1 MEIKNTGFLNP
12 YEGLKQKY
20 ASNAIVNKYRDD
32 WNIFANQ
39 GKLDE
44 YLGTI
49 DMFEQK
55 GGTLSGLET
64 EYKPD
69 FLSSQERLLAMANE
83 AVGDREK
90 LVKKKRE
97 VVDEATQQLKE
108 EEYETTDYQYT
119 KDLLKT
125 IADERELA
133 YAKQMRNDTVT
144 AKDVGLSVAGF
155 FTSAAQGILTE
166 LNDVYNIFEGVA
178 KGFDEWVKTGDY
190 KQFDKGYRSAFTN
203 DTWIDTA
210 SEVLQSVVIDPETGD
225 YVTKAARY
233 LYSAGES
240 FGRMVPSMILQSIG
254 GGVANHASSAGK
266 AAALVGKGGS
276 LIAKSGQA
284 FYYTAMASSNLKES
298 FNNSELCTRPTLE
311 LMANAA
317 IKTGFEYGVE
327 RLLGKAFGATAID
340 SMAFGYVKA
349 ASKIGKG
356 SAIIRILKDAI
367 QEGTEEYLQDFS
379 SYMVDRVFGLWAEDY
394 KLASEWNMQVATD
407 AFVMGALMSL
417 AGSSF
422 KVFVTT
428 KNVDTGIAKTD
439 KKGNVKYDKNGE
451 VKTKKLGKLASYE
464 YYTNFDKL
472 TSDMSNY
479 IRNEKLTREERTE
492 LMAGMLTTVKTL
504 TDVFG
509 EMGEER
515 YRKAAQMLDAISQ
528 VETKAEQYRL
538 YQDIEKQEI
547 LGSRKYAKT
556 KYKSGEYAQDG
567 KSVYEQMRAEYL
579 SGREYIVSPDEER
592 KASIF
597 EYANA
602 APTDKR
608 YNYADAIA
616 AQRKGLRSSKPAMD
630 ESLLR
635 ARVND
640 YVAANLLMSKAELQA
655 KAAEFVDTVKKF
667 SDKKLTKAALKHLE
681 LKKDK
686 IAENRITTPIVTIN
700 KEDTEV
706 DTDNLTEKDIEV
718 VKSVFGTSKYKSI
731 IVSEDG
737 VSPLEVDSTTIIVPA
752 NNLSQGANGIYKTL
766 AETKIV
772 EECNTYQPLR
782 LVVKTITEI
791 YRKNFNDVNATSET
805 AVRRFL
811 YDANFASTILFG
823 KGDKD
828 MVQFISVLNNIIN
841 NTASDTAADAIYKK
855 ELQDRQADLKRVFK
869 KYVTQQTYVDYMS
882 LSIFTAEEKTEIKNE
897 RYGLDFYLRTTK
909 SGYKPSEHLDD
920 GRMFAQR
927 VNALPR
933 ITVDQKEKLVQ
944 DFYGSDIERA
954 SAINKV
960 NRYYDY
966 IWTSKYNGV
975 IYMPMDNLKNTTF
988 NSWLN
993 SMGITIRELTK
1004 VNGISDDVRS
1014 NIESQYGSVNTKTLL
1029 NYYQESFEMF
1039 TRKDTD
1045 SAPAYTFEYDETAK
1059 EGSKVTVKEIT
1070 TQKMQPVVG
1079 DAKQYIRKEQHH
1091 MQDDKLVYKPSGDA
1105 PKFDIFDKTKYSK
1118 AVRDTMTF
1126 DTAIRDV
1133 STLSEDIQQDIKQKF
1148 GSLTSTNAY
1157 LYLNNKLM
1165 TETNNKFGLVLAGD
1179 GAVVVVDLVPF
1190 KEAVTDNFDKYIEGI
1205 VDGKYTGKSAKL
1217 SALFKDSYLNNLT
1230 KDTRVYAIDEFSS
1243 EYDHT
1248 TKAYY
1253 DEDINEITL
1262 FLPAIKSISPKNE
1275 LNVYYEQALKNT
1287 LLHEYLHAVQKGNRL
1302 VNGGDPDIF
1311 LSFSDEAKD
1320 AIVADIK
1327 KHMPEVADRIKRY
1340 GYSKEETYNYI
1351 SQVIYFG
1358 MGGEASSFG
1367 YGFKLSSYA
1376 PWLARESY
1384 GDTTFVSPWGSEYS
1398 EEGVVVKSKISK
1410 MAVDEDIS
1418 NDLKDVKELTGKEF
1432 GQAMNQKAGKT
1443 KRVKSEGR
1451 SFTFKEEASQSNMKY
1466 LWDAAHKKGKPYVL
1480 TDTRIKD
1487 MIVATT
1493 GIEDELD
1500 PEFMNRVKDGR
1511 MSTVSDILEYM
1522 RSYEQL
1528 TPKVKTTVELINK
1541 YWFKNDYIK
1550 NATTLESMAVK
1561 GAAMLYATRS
1571 AIRQLIA
1578 NEPEL
1583 AEKLGLVEGLV
1594 KPMPPKDLMTVIAR
1608 LSKIPQFKARYQQ
1621 VLDGYEMVGKRSIDV
1636 DTNAMRIAL
1645 LNNFDGTIQSA
1656 AAVASWA
1663 RSLAINQ
1670 KLRDSSISLD
1680 SESDS
1685 KDGGSRSL
1693 SETIADANAEMS
1705 HELGE
1710 VWFNE
1715 IANTSREE
1723 RENLV
1728 FENRRNEYIAKLQ
1741 ESSKE
1746 ALLKDIRTIQKTLSS
1761 DTDEEGNWISPLRQ
1775 EVADM
1780 SDDDL
1785 NTAYLAYEYSAGIDF
1800 AELRNQIADQLIDA
1814 KGGTAERPRYK
1825 IVQRVKYLADKIKRL
1840 LTPDELKTFT
1850 EEYPELTYNDN
1861 GSYVLPREDI
1871 GDGKTT
1877 AISIEKV
1884 LELEE
1889 LFDELAKKA
1898 YAIKTARQRFLTAE
1912 DALAKAKETIKGLKA
1927 KVKAEREA
1935 TKAAKAQAKL
1945 VYAKVRNN
1953 VEIAIVSETNVPD
1966 KLNVLLST
1974 NFDKLADTK
1983 VKYLTTEG
1991 QQHTI
1996 KSLAK
2001 FTEDNAEILAS
2012 MTNAEAKEF
2021 VSFFKNSTVITDGA
2035 NTETVTTYNAVR
2047 LYTLAYIYKNATGEY
2062 SQFQLTADEMKAIED
2077 MVLTR
2082 ASSAGTEMSISRQ
2095 VLEEFKP
2102 AEYIIKKLSTE
2113 VNIDFSEETINELAE
2128 LTSKFSNKDFAKM
2141 SEADVKAATLENIAA
2156 LKKVFQ
2162 KMYDEGLAKYKDT
2175 HKFSVFNQLWK
2186 FQRMAMLSSPGTWLR
2201 NITSNC
2207 IITAANKASAV
2218 IGDAT
2223 FKVLQ
2228 KAENKFSKTKVAPR
2242 PTRNLTDAQKAN
2254 VHFAENR
2261 FGYNGKLTSQEA
2273 LDNNYE
2279 LVMQRIDKQIT
2290 AQNNFA
2296 RSVIAAVKARYNP
2309 ELLQKL
2315 QDTKAALQ
2323 LDHEYRIADLEYKQ
2337 NVADKVNVRRTMY
2350 GQYQITGTVIA
2361 EDAKT
2366 FVNDYILD
2374 SGFYDMISESINKYT
2389 AGDFTRTAKA
2399 NENLAQMI
2407 VASIQSEIFNDES
2420 FKVPNW
2426 WKKISKAGDDASG
2439 LNMWNKIIY
2448 KAISDDPW
2456 VKKAFASYL
2465 GKILTEDDVNLT
2477 KGITKEVQAHI
2488 VDAYKMAAWDYMHKT
2503 NAFSAVE
2510 KTIRQYT
2517 TEGGY
2522 FIWKQLFP
2530 FAVSGWNWFKEGLNY
2545 TPLGLAKAILDY
2557 AKLDKKV
2564 AKMSDDAAKG
2574 MGPSER
2580 FAGYIVKRNI
2590 GKGTIG
2596 TIGFIAGALLAGF
2609 GVAGIDEEDDKIKL
2623 RVGNV
2628 YIDISQLF
2636 GTQGILLGMVFAN
2649 FFAEDGV
2656 IAKSQGDKGFD
2667 IFMRCVGSFLDQVFL
2682 DSTFSDLYST
2692 ISYTQTFSDVLVDMT
2707 DNMLSSFIPN
2717 FLKVVNNATYNHKVK
2732 YSKGFLGM
2740 LERKVVQTV
2749 PGIAYAYPKQYD
2761 VYTGE
2766 IKWQYGSGWWGIFQK
2781 VANSALPIKV
2791 YPYSVSDIEKEAILN
2806 GVNKGQLTG
2815 NYDNIKPFTPAQ
2827 VSKLNEY
2834 YGQLNSADLAEL
2846 KANKKKYKV
2855 KDEKTGKYVELTYS
2869 KMTAKQKNN
2878 VISRIMEDNAE
2889 IAKIYVYTS
2898 SGGKYYAE
2906 TETAFQT
2913 LRSLR
2918 IKNVFRA
2925 TGSKKGFN

>member
-69 FLSSQERLLAMANE
+69 FLSSQERLLAIANE
-83 AVGDREK
+83 AAGDREK
-90 LVKKKRE
+90 LVKKKRQ

-125 IADERELA
+125 IANERELA
-133 YAKQMRNDTVT
+133 YAKQMSNDAIT
-144 AKDVGLSVAGF
+144 AKDVGLSVAAF
-155 FTSAAQGILTE
+155 FTGTASGIINE
-166 LNDVYNIFEGVA
+166 VNDFANIFEGLGL
-178 KGFDEWVKTGDY
+178 GFAEWAKTGDVE
-190 KQFDKGYRSAFTN
+190 QFDKGYRSAFTN
-203 DTWIDTA
+203 DTWIDAATD
-210 SEVLQSVVIDPETGD
+210 VLRDVVIDPETGD
-225 YVTKAARY
+225 YVTTAAKY

-240 FGRMVPSMILQSIG
+240 FGRMVPSMILQAIG
-254 GGVANHASSAGK
+254 GGVANHVASAGK

-276 LIAKSGQA
+276 LIAKSGQV
-284 FYYTAMASSNLKES
+284 FYYSAMASSNLKES

-327 RLLGKAFGATAID
+327 RLLGKAFGSTAID
-340 SMAFGYVKA
+340 SMAFGYAKA

-356 SAIIRILKDAI
+356 QAVARIVKDML
-367 QEGTEEYLQDFS
+367 QEGTEEFLQDFS
-379 SYMVDRVFGLWAEDY
+379 SYMVDRVFGLWAQDY
-394 KLASEWNMQVATD
+394 KLASEWNIQVAAD
-407 AFVMGALMSL
+407 AFMMGALMSF

-422 KVFVTT
+422 KVFVAT
-428 KNVDTGIAKTD
+428 KNVDTGIVKTD
-439 KKGNVKYDKNGE
+439 KKGNIKYDKDGE

-472 TSDMSNY
+472 TSDMSKY
-479 IRNEKLTREERTE
+479 IRNKKLTREERTE
-492 LMAGMLTTVKTL
+492 LMSGMYTTVKTL

-528 VETKAEQYRL
+528 VDTKAEQYRL
-538 YQDIEKQEI
+538 YQEIEKQEI

-579 SGREYIVSPDEER
+579 SGREYIVSPKEAR
-592 KASIF
+592 KGSIF
-597 EYANA
+597 EYVNE
-602 APTDKR
+602 APTSKR
-608 YNYADAIA
+608 FDYGEAKA
-616 AQRKGLRSSKPAMD
+616 ARQRGLRSSKPAMD

-635 ARVND
+635 ARVSD
-640 YVAANLLMSKAELQA
+640 YVAANLLMSKAELQT

-700 KEDTEV
+700 KDDADI
-706 DTDNLTEKDIEV
+706 DTDKLTEKDIEV
-718 VKSVFGTSKYKSI
+718 VQNVFGTSKYKSI

-737 VSPLEVDSTTIIVPA
+737 VSPMEVDDTTLVVPL

-772 EECNTYQPLR
+772 EECNTYQPIR
-782 LVVKTITEI
+782 LVVKTITDI
-791 YRKNFNDVNATSET
+791 YKKRFNDVNATSET

-811 YDANFASTILFG
+811 YDANFASSILFG

-841 NTASDTAADAIYKK
+841 NTVSDTAADAIYKK
-855 ELQDRQADLKRVFK
+855 ELQDRQTDLKRVFK
-869 KYVTQQTYVDYMS
+869 NYVMQQTYVDYMS

-897 RYGLDFYLRTTK
+897 RYGLDFYLRATK

-920 GRMFAQR
+920 ARMFAQR

-944 DFYGSDIERA
+944 DFYDSDIKRA

-1004 VNGISDDVRS
+1004 VDGISDDVRS

-1039 TRKDTD
+1039 TRKDAD

-1059 EGSKVTVKEIT
+1059 EGSKVTVKEIA

-1179 GAVVVVDLVPF
+1179 GSVVVVDLVPF

-1205 VDGKYTGKSAKL
+1205 VDGKYTGKSVKL
-1217 SALFKDSYLNNLT
+1217 SALFKDLYLNNLT
-1230 KDTRVYAIDEFSS
+1230 KDTRVYAIDEFND

-1248 TKAYY
+1248 TAAYY
-1253 DEDINEITL
+1253 DETSNSIAL
-1262 FLPAIKSISPKNE
+1262 FLPAIKRTSSKNE
-1275 LNVYYEQALKNT
+1275 LNVYYEQALKES

-1311 LSFSDEAKD
+1311 LSFSDKAKD

-1398 EEGVVVKSKISK
+1398 EEGVVVRSKISK
-1410 MAVDEDIS
+1410 MAVDEDTS

-1466 LWDAAHKKGKPYVL
+1466 LWDAANKEGKPYVL
-1480 TDTRIKD
+1480 TDTRVKD
-1487 MIVATT
+1487 MIIATT

-1511 MSTVSDILEYM
+1511 MRTVSDILEYM

-1528 TPKVKTTVELINK
+1528 TPKVKNTVNLINK
-1541 YWFKNDYIK
+1541 YWFKNNYIK
-1550 NATTLESMAVK
+1550 NATELEAMATK
-1561 GAAMLYATRS
+1561 GAAILYATRS

-1578 NEPEL
+1578 NEPDL

-1594 KPMPPKDLMTVIAR
+1594 KPMSPKDLMTVVAK
-1608 LSKIPQFKARYQQ
+1608 LNNIPQFKTRYEQ
-1621 VLDGYEMVGKRSIDV
+1621 VLNGYEMVGKRSIAV

-1741 ESSKE
+1741 DSPKDM
-1746 ALLKDIRTIQKTLSS
+1746 LLKDIKLIQKTLSS
-1761 DTDEEGNWISPLRQ
+1761 ETDEEGNWISPLRQ
-1775 EVADM
+1775 EIADM

-1814 KGGTAERPRYK
+1814 KGGTAVRPRYK
-1825 IVQRVKYLADKIKRL
+1825 VVQRVKYLADKIKRL

-1850 EEYPELTYNDN
+1850 EEYPELTYNDG

-2223 FKVLQ
+2223 FKLLQ

-2242 PTRNLTDAQKAN
+2242 PIRNLTDAQKAN
-2254 VHFAENR
+2254 VHFAENK

-2273 LDNNYE
+2273 LNNNYE
-2279 LVMQRIDKQIT
+2279 LAIQRIDKQIT

-2296 RSVIAAVKARYNP
+2296 RSVVAAIKARYNP

-2426 WKKISKAGDDASG
+2426 WKKLSKAGDDASG

-2477 KGITKEVQAHI
+2477 KGITKEVQSHI

-2503 NAFSAVE
+2503 NAFSAIE

-2545 TPLGLAKAILDY
+2545 TPLGLAKAIIDY

-2580 FAGYIVKRNI
+2580 FAGYIVKRNVD
-2590 GKGTIG
+2590 KGAIG

-2649 FFAEDGV
+2649 FFTEDGV

-2707 DNMLSSFIPN
+2707 DNTLSSFIPN

-2740 LERKVVQTV
+2740 LERKVVQTI

-2815 NYDNIKPFTPAQ
+2815 NYDNIKSFTPAQ

>member
-83 AVGDREK
+83 AAGDREK
-90 LVKKKRE
+90 LVKKTRQ
-97 VVDEATQQLKE
+97 VVDEATQQLKD
-108 EEYETTDYQYT
+108 EEYETTEYQYT
-119 KDLLKT
+119 KDLLKN
-125 IADERELA
+125 ISNERELT
-133 YAKQMRNDTVT
+133 YAKQVRNDTVT
-144 AKDVGLSVAGF
+144 AEDVLK
-155 FTSAAQGILTE
+155 TISAFAHGAVIGILSE
-166 LNDVYNIFEGVA
+166 GQDVYNFLEGIV
-178 KGFDEWVKTGDY
+178 KGLDEWVKTGDSS
-190 KQFDKGYRSAFTN
+190 QFDTGFRKAFTN
-203 DTWIDTA
+203 DTWLDSVTKD
-210 SEVLQSVVIDPETGD
+210 LQAVFIDPETGD
-225 YVTKAARY
+225 YVTTAARY
-233 LYSAGES
+233 LYSGGES
-240 FGRMVPSMILQSIG
+240 FGRMVPSMVLQAIG
-254 GGVANHASSAGK
+254 GGVANKLVGSTGK
-266 AAALVGKGGS
+266 VAALVGKSGS
-276 LIAKSGQA
+276 VLAKSGQVL
-284 FYYTAMASSNLKES
+284 YYGAMASGNLKES
-298 FNNSELCTRPTLE
+298 LNNSELCTRPTLE

-356 SAIIRILKDAI
+356 SAIIRIFKDAI

-422 KVFVTT
+422 KVFAT
-428 KNVDTGIAKTD
+428 KRIDTSIAKTD
-439 KKGNVKYDKNGE
+439 KQGNIKYDKNGE

-472 TSDMSNY
+472 TSDMSKY

-492 LMAGMLTTVKTL
+492 LMAGMYTTVKTL

-515 YRKAAQMLDAISQ
+515 YLKAAQMLDAISQ
-528 VETKAEQYRL
+528 VDTKAEQYRL

-579 SGREYIVSPDEER
+579 SGRIDVVGSTEAR
-592 KASIF
+592 KGSIF

-602 APTDKR
+602 APTSKR
-608 YNYADAIA
+608 YDYAEAKA
-616 AQRKGLRSSKPAMD
+616 AQQRGLRSSKPAMD

-655 KAAEFVDTVKKF
+655 KATEFVDTVKNF
-667 SDKKLTKAALKHLE
+667 SNNKLTKAALKHLE

-700 KEDTEV
+700 KDDADV
-706 DTDNLTEKDIEV
+706 DTDKLTEKDIEV
-718 VKSVFGTSKYKSI
+718 VQNVFGTSKYKSI

-737 VSPLEVDSTTIIVPA
+737 VSPLEVDNTTLIVPA

-791 YRKNFNDVNATSET
+791 YRKKFNDVNATSET

-897 RYGLDFYLRTTK
+897 RYGLDFYLRATK

-920 GRMFAQR
+920 ARMFAQR

-933 ITVDQKEKLVQ
+933 ISIEQKEKLVQ

-1004 VNGISDDVRS
+1004 IDGISDDVRS
-1014 NIESQYGSVNTKTLL
+1014 NIGSQYGSVNTSTLL
-1029 NYYQESFEMF
+1029 KYYQESFQMF
-1039 TRKDTD
+1039 TRKDAD

-1059 EGSKVTVKEIT
+1059 EGSKVTVKEIA

-1179 GAVVVVDLVPF
+1179 GSVVVVDLVPF

-1230 KDTRVYAIDEFSS
+1230 KDTRIYAIDEFSS

-1253 DEDINEITL
+1253 DEDTNEITL
-1262 FLPAIKSISPKNE
+1262 FLPAVKSISPKNE

-1384 GDTTFVSPWGSEYS
+1384 GDTTFVSPWGSEYG
-1398 EEGVVVKSKISK
+1398 EEGVVVRSKISK
-1410 MAVDEDIS
+1410 MAVDEDTS

-1466 LWDAAHKKGKPYVL
+1466 LWDAANKEGKPYVL
-1480 TDTRIKD
+1480 TDTRVKD
-1487 MIVATT
+1487 MIIATT

-1511 MSTVSDILEYM
+1511 MRTVSDILEYM

-1528 TPKVKTTVELINK
+1528 TPKVKNTVNLINK
-1541 YWFKNDYIK
+1541 YWFKNNYIK
-1550 NATTLESMAVK
+1550 NATELEAMATK
-1561 GAAMLYATRS
+1561 GAAILYATRS

-1578 NEPEL
+1578 NEPDL

-1594 KPMPPKDLMTVIAR
+1594 KPMSPKDLMTVVAK
-1608 LSKIPQFKARYQQ
+1608 LNNIPQFKSRYQQ
-1621 VLDGYEMVGKRSIDV
+1621 VLDGYEMVGKRSITV

-1728 FENRRNEYIAKLQ
+1728 FENRRNEYIAKIQ
-1741 ESSKE
+1741 ESPKE
-1746 ALLKDIRTIQKTLSS
+1746 ALLKDIRNIQKTLSS
-1761 DTDEEGNWISPLRQ
+1761 ETDEEGNWISPLRQ
-1775 EVADM
+1775 EIADM

-1800 AELRNQIADQLIDA
+1800 AELRNQIADQLVDA
-1814 KGGTAERPRYK
+1814 KGGTAVRPRYK
-1825 IVQRVKYLADKIKRL
+1825 VVQRVKYLADKIKRL

-1912 DALAKAKETIKGLKA
+1912 DALAKAKETIKGLRA

-2113 VNIDFSEETINELAE
+2113 VNIDFSEETVNELAE

-2162 KMYDEGLAKYKDT
+2162 KMYDEGLTKYKDT

-2207 IITAANKASAV
+2207 IITVANKASAT

-2242 PTRNLTDAQKAN
+2242 PTRNLTDAQKAD
-2254 VHFAENR
+2254 VHFAENK
-2261 FGYNGKLTSQEA
+2261 FGYNGKLKSQEA

-2279 LVMQRIDKQIT
+2279 LAIQRIDKQIT

-2296 RSVIAAVKARYNP
+2296 RSVVAAIKARYDAK
-2309 ELLQKL
+2309 LLQKL

-2337 NVADKVNVRRTMY
+2337 NVADNVSVRRTMY
-2350 GQYQITGTVIA
+2350 GQYQITGTAIA

-2366 FVNDYILD
+2366 FVNDYIID

-2456 VKKAFASYL
+2456 VKKAFISYL

-2503 NAFSAVE
+2503 NAFSAIE

-2545 TPLGLAKAILDY
+2545 TPLGLAKAIIDY

-2590 GKGTIG
+2590 GKGAIG

-2869 KMTAKQKNN
+2869 KMTTKQKNN

>member
-39 GKLDE
+39 GKLNE

-83 AVGDREK
+83 AAGDREK

-125 IADERELA
+125 IANERELA
-133 YAKQMRNDTVT
+133 YAKQMSNDAIT
-144 AKDVGLSVAGF
+144 AKDVGLSVAAF
-155 FTSAAQGILTE
+155 FTGTASGIINE
-166 LNDVYNIFEGVA
+166 VNDVWNIFEGLYL
-178 KGFDEWVKTGDY
+178 GLDEWVKTDDVE
-190 KQFDKGYRSAFTN
+190 QFDKGYRSAFTN
-203 DTWIDTA
+203 DTWVDAATDT
-210 SEVLQSVVIDPETGD
+210 LRDVVIDPETGD
-225 YVTKAARY
+225 YVTTAAKY

-240 FGRMVPSMILQSIG
+240 FGRMVPSMILQAIG
-254 GGVANHASSAGK
+254 GGVANHVASAGK

-276 LIAKSGQA
+276 LIAKSGQV
-284 FYYTAMASSNLKES
+284 FYYSAMASSNLKES

-311 LMANAA
+311 LMANAT
-317 IKTGFEYGVE
+317 IKTGFEYGIE

-340 SMAFGYVKA
+340 SMAFGYAKA

-356 SAIIRILKDAI
+356 QAVARIVKDML
-367 QEGTEEYLQDFS
+367 QEGTEEFLQDFS
-379 SYMVDRVFGLWAEDY
+379 SYMVDRVFGLWAQDY
-394 KLASEWNMQVATD
+394 KLASEWNIQVAAD
-407 AFVMGALMSL
+407 AFMMGALMSF

-422 KVFVTT
+422 KVFVAT

-439 KKGNVKYDKNGE
+439 KQGNIKYDKNGE

-472 TSDMSNY
+472 TSDMSKY
-479 IRNEKLTREERTE
+479 IRNKKLTREERTE
-492 LMAGMLTTVKTL
+492 LMSGMYTTVKTL

-528 VETKAEQYRL
+528 VDTKAEQYRL

-579 SGREYIVSPDEER
+579 SGRTEITSATDTR
-592 KASIF
+592 KAPIF

-602 APTDKR
+602 APTSKR
-608 YNYADAIA
+608 FDYMESKM
-616 AQRKGLRSSKPAMD
+616 AQQRGLRSSKPAMD

-640 YVAANLLMSKAELQA
+640 YVAANLLMSKAELQV
-655 KAAEFVDTVKKF
+655 KATEFVDTVKKF

-686 IAENRITTPIVTIN
+686 IAENRITTPIATIN
-700 KEDTEV
+700 KEDVEV

-737 VSPLEVDSTTIIVPA
+737 VSPLEVDDTTLVVPL

-782 LVVKTITEI
+782 LVVKTITDI
-791 YRKNFNDVNATSET
+791 YKKRFNDVNAMSET

-811 YDANFASTILFG
+811 YDANFASSMLFG

-841 NTASDTAADAIYKK
+841 DTTSDTAADAIYKK

-869 KYVTQQTYVDYMS
+869 NYVTQQTYVDYMS
-882 LSIFTAEEKTEIKNE
+882 LSIFTAEEKAEIKNE
-897 RYGLDFYLRTTK
+897 RYGLDFYLRATK

-933 ITVDQKEKLVQ
+933 ITADQKEKLVQ
-944 DFYGSDIERA
+944 DFYDSDIKRA
-954 SAINKV
+954 SAINTV

-1004 VNGISDDVRS
+1004 IDGISDDVRS

-1029 NYYQESFEMF
+1029 KYYQESFEMF
-1039 TRKDTD
+1039 TRKDAD

-1059 EGSKVTVKEIT
+1059 EGSKVTVKEIA
-1070 TQKMQPVVG
+1070 TQKMQPVVD

-1179 GAVVVVDLVPF
+1179 GSVVVVDLVPF
-1190 KEAVTDNFDKYIEGI
+1190 KEAVTDNFDKYIEGL
-1205 VDGKYTGKSAKL
+1205 VDGKYAGKSAKL

-1230 KDTRVYAIDEFSS
+1230 KGTRIYAIDEFSS
-1243 EYDHT
+1243 KYDHT

-1253 DEDINEITL
+1253 DEDTNEIIL

-1311 LSFSDEAKD
+1311 LSFSDKAKD

-1384 GDTTFVSPWGSEYS
+1384 GDTTFVSPWGSEYG
-1398 EEGVVVKSKISK
+1398 EEGVVVRSKISK
-1410 MAVDEDIS
+1410 MAVDEDTS
-1418 NDLKDVKELTGKEF
+1418 DDLKDVKELTGKEF

-1466 LWDAAHKKGKPYVL
+1466 LWDAANKEGKPYVL
-1480 TDTRIKD
+1480 TDTRVKD
-1487 MIVATT
+1487 MIIATT

-1511 MSTVSDILEYM
+1511 MRTVSDILEYM

-1528 TPKVKTTVELINK
+1528 TPKVKNTVNLINK
-1541 YWFKNDYIK
+1541 YWFKNNYIK
-1550 NATTLESMAVK
+1550 NATELEAMATK
-1561 GAAMLYATRS
+1561 GAAILYAARS

-1578 NEPEL
+1578 SEPDL

-1594 KPMPPKDLMTVIAR
+1594 KPMSPKDLMTVVAK
-1608 LSKIPQFKARYQQ
+1608 LNNIPQFKARYEQ
-1621 VLDGYEMVGKRSIDV
+1621 VLNGYEMVGKRSITV

-1728 FENRRNEYIAKLQ
+1728 FENRRNEYIAKIQ
-1741 ESSKE
+1741 ESPKE
-1746 ALLKDIRTIQKTLSS
+1746 ALLKDIRNIQKTLSS
-1761 DTDEEGNWISPLRQ
+1761 ETDEEGNWISPLRQ
-1775 EVADM
+1775 EIANM

-1800 AELRNQIADQLIDA
+1800 AELRNQIAEQLIDA
-1814 KGGTAERPRYK
+1814 KGGTATRPRYK
-1825 IVQRVKYLADKIKRL
+1825 VVQRVKYLADKIKRL

-1850 EEYPELTYNDN
+1850 EEYPELTYNDG

-2207 IITAANKASAV
+2207 IITVANKASAT

-2242 PTRNLTDAQKAN
+2242 PTRNLTDAQKAD
-2254 VHFAENR
+2254 VHFAENK
-2261 FGYNGKLTSQEA
+2261 FGYNGKLKSQEA

-2279 LVMQRIDKQIT
+2279 LAIQRIDKQIT

-2296 RSVIAAVKARYNP
+2296 RSVIAAIKARYNP
-2309 ELLQKL
+2309 ELLQRL
-2315 QDTKAALQ
+2315 QSTKVALQ

-2337 NVADKVNVRRTMY
+2337 NVADNVSVRRTMY
-2350 GQYQITGTVIA
+2350 GQYQITGTAIA

-2366 FVNDYILD
+2366 FVNDYIID

-2456 VKKAFASYL
+2456 VKKAFISYL

-2503 NAFSAVE
+2503 NAFSAIE

-2557 AKLDKKV
+2557 AKLDNKV

-2590 GKGTIG
+2590 GKGAIG

-2649 FFAEDGV
+2649 FFTEDGV

-2707 DNMLSSFIPN
+2707 DNTLSSFIPN

-2740 LERKVVQTV
+2740 LERKVVQTI

-2815 NYDNIKPFTPAQ
+2815 NYSNIKSFTPAQ

-2869 KMTAKQKNN
+2869 KMTSKQKNN